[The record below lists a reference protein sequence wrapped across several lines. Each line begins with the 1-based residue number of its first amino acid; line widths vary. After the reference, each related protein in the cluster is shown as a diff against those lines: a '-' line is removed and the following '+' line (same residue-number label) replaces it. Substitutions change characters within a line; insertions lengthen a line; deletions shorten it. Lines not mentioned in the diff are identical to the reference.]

1 MRATPPSSGEESS
14 SLDWMTGADHRT
26 ERGAWS
32 SSSRNNNKSTTTKL
46 RHFRTSN
53 KKGSRYSLSLVC
65 RIVVCST
72 ICCCCV
78 VPFLVSFL
86 YVVFYLEPPSAE
98 HGGINEQSDFVDRG
112 ATHGGKRPV
121 LPSDLRL
128 GNLQCPGL
136 SKAASQEM
144 VYWQNIDSDRRYTS
158 PFYSANNN
166 NNAHDGTVRRQQYLS
181 FRPDGGGFNVSSC
194 DYNTFSA

>member
-1 MRATPPSSGEESS
+1 MVAGARMRATPPSSGEESS
-14 SLDWMTGADHRT
+14 SFDWMTGADHRT
-26 ERGAWS
+26 ELNAARWS
-32 SSSRNNNKSTTTKL
+32 SSSRHINKSTTTNL
-46 RHFRTSN
+46 RRTRTSN
-53 KKGSRYSLSLVC
+53 KKGGRYSSSLVC

-86 YVVFYLEPPSAE
+86 YVVFFLEPPSAE

-128 GNLQCPGL
+128 GNLQCPGFRIL
-136 SKAASQEM
+136 IRIEGTRLPFPVIIMMITMLTMAL
-144 VYWQNIDSDRRYTS
+144 YGDNNI
-158 PFYSANNN
+158 
-166 NNAHDGTVRRQQYLS
+166 
-181 FRPDGGGFNVSSC
+181 
-194 DYNTFSA
+194 